1 MIFHAILALSFADSI
16 SFENPGIRLELF
28 LKEVSKQTGQ
38 GFHCPTYLN
47 NEVLAASFKDQ
58 SIDVLKTQLARVIH
72 GTWEQKEDGWWLI
85 QTGEQK
91 KEESTW
97 AHTIRNK
104 ILQTQ
109 FDQLRAISPK
119 AEWTIKDA
127 EKYWRTVQESRKESN
142 EHTLTPEQSSSIG
155 LTSAE
160 SRFAGALATLV
171 TPEMFSG
178 DPLLGRYTVHGLSGH
193 IELPINLD
201 DALARFNNEIQMYRQ
216 VSQSPE
222 SSENAKHFEVNLWSG
237 EVPIM
242 RILFF
247 DKNWREVDSGLP
259 SLYLPTKLFA
269 KAEDFP
275 ISPETKEVLNLMQQ
289 FEEGDRRRIM
299 KENAQSAVV
308 KGAIET
314 FANATKRD
322 PLGIKQGRCWID
334 FARFVKKPLLVSMED
349 DDGNLRPRQVVPTID
364 QPEFSIGMKREDADG
379 WVLGRPLN
387 PAFNRSRRV
396 DRVMVERLSG
406 ILSGPAPESF
416 ESQLQ
421 SMPILTFIECHKNRI
436 PNDSFLLD
444 YRNEGSTMLGIL
456 GSLDA
461 GQLDSLLRG
470 NKMSVAAMPEN
481 PRYFLAASAAMGLLS
496 HLSPRSSDEITTCPL
511 YCLPNGISGITLS
524 ASMKEEPEFLFFA
537 KPGEPPTNRMSLSSY
552 AQTYKDVLQ
561 NSASPPGS
569 FALQNRRVLTTTFS
583 LGARSRSFENT
594 EPGSGPLSQSYTWDT
609 LPESIKTQV
618 LEKLKTLG

>member
-1 MIFHAILALSFADSI
+1 MMLPAILALSFADTI

-28 LKEVSKQTGQ
+28 LKDLSRQSGQ
-38 GFHCPTYLN
+38 GFHCTPYLN

-58 SIDVLKTQLARVIH
+58 TIDVLKSQLARVIH

-85 QTGEQK
+85 QTSEQK
-91 KEESTW
+91 KAEITW
-97 AHTIRNK
+97 ARTIRNK

-109 FDQLRAISPK
+109 FDQLRKIAPK

-127 EKYWRTVQESRKESN
+127 EKYWLTVQDFPKFIN
-142 EHTLTPEQSSSIG
+142 EHKWTVEQG
-155 LTSAE
+155 HALLLTSAE
-160 SRFAGALATLV
+160 SRFAGMFASLV
-171 TPEMFSG
+171 TPEMFKG

-216 VSQSPE
+216 VSRSTE
-222 SSENAKHFEVNLWSG
+222 TGEEAKHFEVNLQPG
-237 EVPIM
+237 EVPVIS
-242 RILFF
+242 IEFY
-247 DKNWREVDSGLP
+247 DKNWRYVHSGIP
-259 SLYLPTKLFA
+259 SLYLPTRLVA
-269 KAEDFP
+269 KAEAFP
-275 ISPETKEVLNLMQQ
+275 ISAETIEALDLMQQ
-289 FEEGDRRRIM
+289 FEEGDRARIM

-308 KGAIET
+308 RDAVET

-322 PLGIKQGRCWID
+322 PLRIKQGRCWTD
-334 FARFVKKPLLVSMED
+334 FAHSVKKPLLVSMED

-387 PAFNRSRRV
+387 PEFNRSRRV
-396 DRVMVERLSG
+396 DRVMVERLSKV
-406 ILSGPAPESF
+406 LSGPAPESF
-416 ESQLQ
+416 EAQFQ
-421 SMPILTFIECHKNRI
+421 SKAILIFIECYKNRI
-436 PNDSFLLD
+436 PNDPFLFD
-444 YRNEGSTMLGIL
+444 YLNDGASVVGIL
-456 GSLDA
+456 GSLSA
-461 GQLDSLLRG
+461 GQLDSLLQG
-470 NKMSVAAMPEN
+470 NMMPVATMPDN
-481 PRYFLAASAAMGLLS
+481 PRYFLSAYAALGLLNQ
-496 HLSPRSSDEITTCPL
+496 LSPRHTDEILSCPL